1 MSSRDKTVFQLASAI
16 LLEVSLSLKAPLP
29 RIFKILFKTI
39 STKWRHFF
47 KILFS
52 HIIKSYCNFIKTEQL
67 NTFDNLQL
75 NSMGAHNSSESTESI
90 VHALTLLSRK
100 QEEYTD
106 YRNIRSL
113 KVLNCGDITWSRQ
126 SNTRQQHTHT
136 HTYLTALCL
145 GLPGWAGT
153 RKVKPIW
160 ILLKQQTVSG
170 SGISWD
176 ICTSAPCSRQ
186 ITTPAPHHSV
196 FYRPDALPAAQ
207 PTASKHWRQTPDS
220 KLNNNCKKQK

>member
-29 RIFKILFKTI
+29 CIFKILFKTI

-52 HIIKSYCNFIKTEQL
+52 QIIKSYCNFIKTEQL

-113 KVLNCGDITWSRQ
+113 KVLNCGDITWSRE

-136 HTYLTALCL
+136 HTHLFNGPLSWTTWVSRYQKGKTNLDFTEATDSEWQWHQLGHMQVCTLLQTDNRASTPPLSFLQAGCPSCRPTNSVKALK
-145 GLPGWAGT
+145 ANT
-153 RKVKPIW
+153 RQQVK
-160 ILLKQQTVSG
+160 
-170 SGISWD
+170 
-176 ICTSAPCSRQ
+176 
-186 ITTPAPHHSV
+186 
-196 FYRPDALPAAQ
+196 
-207 PTASKHWRQTPDS
+207 
-220 KLNNNCKKQK
+220 